1 MVRKLLKRK
10 IWVICFVAMIIVGLA
25 YLASVSSRKTKVENE
40 WRYWTSKYQSDKQRY
55 ESLVQSNSSQEGKN
69 TEKEEQI
76 RGIWQVVSNWGTV
89 SYEEAVEVGAS
100 GEFAK
105 YALAEKL
112 DDLALD
118 LVSTSSDKVKIQKCQ
133 EFIKD
138 VTETIGKEGL
148 GHQAIEYANYL
159 IRVFKDRK

>member
-1 MVRKLLKRK
+1 MREA
-10 IWVICFVAMIIVGLA
+10 WAIVLVLVFIAGGV
-25 YLASVSSRKTKVENE
+25 YLAEISSQRAQVQTE
-40 WRYWTSKYQSDKQRY
+40 WNYWMGVYKADQNRY
-55 ESLVQSNSSQEGKN
+55 ESLIQSNASHEGKN
-69 TEKEEQI
+69 KEREEEI
-76 RGIWQVVSNWGTV
+76 RGIWNLVSNWGTTT
-89 SYEEAVEVGAS
+89 YEDATALGAS
-100 GEFAK
+100 AEFAK

-118 LVSTSSDKVKIQKCQ
+118 LVGTSSDKMKIQKCQ

-148 GHQAIEYANYL
+148 GHQAIEFANYL